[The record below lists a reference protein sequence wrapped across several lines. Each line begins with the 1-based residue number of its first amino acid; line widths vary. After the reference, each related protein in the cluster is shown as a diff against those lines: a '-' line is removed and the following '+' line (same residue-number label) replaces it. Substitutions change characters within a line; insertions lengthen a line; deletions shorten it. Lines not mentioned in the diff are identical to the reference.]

1 MGNGLSHMVT
11 SAYIGLVKRVF
22 PVGDYATLNHLTDL
36 DNNPV
41 LQNVLCVFSGE
52 IYHRFGLAVA
62 PLTLMLITVQF
73 VDVLSQTWGGQ
84 HNVCLSIEF
93 STR

>member
-11 SAYIGLVKRVF
+11 SAYIVLVKGVF

-41 LQNVLCVFSGE
+41 LLNFLCVFSGE

-62 PLTLMLITVQF
+62 QLTLMLITVQF
-73 VDVLSQTWGGQ
+73 VDVFSQALDAQ
-84 HNVCLSIEF
+84 LNVCLSIEF